1 MFSAIRQGSPF
12 YILEKGDDITLK
24 VGRVDSVS
32 APRPKYSTYAPYT
45 QESTVDIRVKVG
57 DTTMEFNNVPSN
69 LTIANFGS
77 SNVIISESTDAIQT
91 EIDGMLQ
98 SSKRALDQDTLE
110 YHRRVVKSC
119 DAIAKQLNPAY
130 AKEQERDKAL
140 SMLQD
145 EVSVIKD
152 SLQQIINSLPK
163 G

>member
-12 YILEKGDDITLK
+12 YILEKGNEITLK
-24 VGRVDSVS
+24 VGHVDSVS
-32 APRPKYSTYAPYT
+32 APRPKYSTYPPYT
-45 QESTVDIRVKVG
+45 QESTVDIKIKVG
-57 DTTMEFNNVPSN
+57 DGTMEFNNVPSN

-77 SNVIISESTDAIQT
+77 SNVIISESAEAIQT
-91 EIDGMLQ
+91 EVDGMLQ
-98 SSKRALDQDTLE
+98 TSKRALEKETLD
-110 YHRRVVKSC
+110 YHKKVIKSC

-163 G
+163 S